1 MHAQTNTF
9 GILQGSSEMF
19 AFLQGEHLEYEFL
32 KKRDACSA
40 VREVKVELITHA
52 CREMANHLKKNGRRK
67 QDRFAP

>member
-1 MHAQTNTF
+1 
-9 GILQGSSEMF
+9 MF